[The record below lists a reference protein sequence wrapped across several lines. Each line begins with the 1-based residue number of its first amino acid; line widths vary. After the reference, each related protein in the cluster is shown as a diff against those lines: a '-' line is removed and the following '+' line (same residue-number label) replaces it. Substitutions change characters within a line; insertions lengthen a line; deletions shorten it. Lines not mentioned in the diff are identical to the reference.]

1 MTHLRLISL
10 AIAFAATLTLAACNT
25 APAMPM
31 GSATAGSMPPPDHMA
46 KMDAQMK
53 TMQGVHEKMMAAKTP
68 EERNKLMTDNMKTM
82 QDGMAMMGDMKG
94 MQGMGSD
101 MNARQQMTEKRIE
114 MMQTM
119 MKMMMDRLP
128 ATPAK

>member
-31 GSATAGSMPPPDHMA
+31 GSATAGSMAPPDHMA

-68 EERNKLMTDNMKTM
+68 EERNKLMTDHMKTM

-101 MNARQQMTEKRIE
+101 MNARQQMMEKRME